1 MKNMSL
7 AYKISEYNRNRKWRH
22 FQKAF
27 GLSPNLKVLDVGFTE
42 REYSD
47 TDNYLEKH
55 YPYQNGITAL
65 GVDNAKEFKE
75 RYPAVRVVTYKGG
88 NFPFRDMQFDLCWSN
103 AVIEHVG
110 NELKQID
117 FLKEIRRVSKH
128 GFLTTPNKMFPIEVH
143 TRLPLLHYLPK
154 PWFDAIIRQT
164 NRKWAAGDY
173 MHLLTERSLRRLLRA
188 AGYRKYRI
196 LKNRLLFIPVDFVVV
211 Y

>member
-1 MKNMSL
+1 MKKMSL

-27 GLSPNLKVLDVGFTE
+27 KLSPGLKILDVGFTE

-55 YPYQNGITAL
+55 YPYKNGITAL
-65 GVDNAKEFKE
+65 GVDNATEFKE
-75 RYPAVRVVTYKGG
+75 RYPAVRAVTYQGG
-88 NFPFRDMQFDLCWSN
+88 DFPFRDKQFDIGWSN

-110 NELKQID
+110 DELKQIH
-117 FLKEIRRVSKH
+117 FLKEMRRVSKH
-128 GFLTTPNKMFPIEVH
+128 GFITTPNKMFPIEVH

-154 PWFDAIIRQT
+154 SWFDAIIRQT

-173 MHLLTERSLRRLLRA
+173 MYLLSERALRRLLRA
-188 AGYRKYRI
+188 AGYKKYRI
-196 LKNRLLFIPVDFVVV
+196 LKNRLLLIPVDFVVI